1 MTSRDMQLYPDQA
14 DTLDK
19 LRSAYKQGFRRP
31 LLVSPTGSGKT
42 VMFSEVS
49 RGASARGTRVI
60 QICHRQELVDQIHR
74 ANVAAGIRPGVIA
87 SGYPESPGAMVQ
99 IASVA
104 SLVRR
109 LDRVPEPG
117 LLVIDEAHH
126 ATLKTMWG
134 KAIAHWPKARVLGVT
149 ATPTRLS
156 GEGLGDIFDTM
167 VLGLTVQELI
177 DLGRLSPVTVFAPSM
192 PDMSGV
198 HSSMGDYKTSDL
210 EAVMGKPTVTG
221 DAVDHYRKYAHN
233 EPAIAFCV
241 SVEHAKAVALKF
253 RDGGYTSATIDGT
266 LDANIRRQMVSDF
279 TTGKINVLTS
289 CELIS
294 EGFDIPRV
302 SVGILLRPTQSLG
315 LFLQQCGRILRT
327 YPGKS
332 RAIILDH
339 AGNAHRFGLPT
350 DDREWTLDAAR
361 HAKRN
366 AGSSENVSAVRLC
379 KKCFSASAAG
389 SATCRNCGN
398 PFPVD
403 ARKVKHVEGELQE
416 LASSGPK
423 PRRANNPA
431 SDFAGLVELGK
442 MRGYKDPAGWA
453 QHILD
458 ARDKKRTHTG
468 HFNG

>member
-1 MTSRDMQLYPDQA
+1 MKLFPDQLE
-14 DTLDK
+14 TLDK
-19 LRSAYKQGFRRP
+19 VRSAYKSGFRRP

-49 RGASARGTRVI
+49 RGASAKGTRVI
-60 QICHRQELVDQIHR
+60 QVCHRQELVDQINR
-74 ANVAAGIRPGVIA
+74 ANRDMGIVPGIIAA
-87 SGYPESPGAMVQ
+87 GYPESPGAMVQ

-104 SLVRR
+104 TLIRR
-109 LDRVPEPG
+109 LERVPEPG

-126 ATLKTMWG
+126 CTLNTLWG
-134 KAIAHWPKARVLGVT
+134 RVLSHWPKARALGVT

-167 VLGLTVQELI
+167 IQGLTVQQLI
-177 DLGRLSPVTVFAPSM
+177 DIGRLAPVSVYAPSD
-192 PDMSGV
+192 PDLAGV
-198 HSSMGDYKTSDL
+198 HTAMGDFNQREL
-210 EAVMGKPTVTG
+210 AVAMGKPTVTG
-221 DAVDHYRKYAHN
+221 DAVDHYRKYAHKQ
-233 EPAIAFCV
+233 PAIAFCV
-241 SVEHAKAVALKF
+241 SVEHARQVAQKF
-253 RDGGYTSATIDGT
+253 RDGGYHSVTIDGA
-266 LDANIRRQMVSDF
+266 LDSNIRRQIVADF
-279 TTGKINVLTS
+279 TAGKIDVLTS

-302 SVGILLRPTQSLG
+302 QAGILLRPTQSLG
-315 LFLQQCGRILRT
+315 LHLQQCGRILRA

-339 AGNAHRFGLPT
+339 AGNSNRFGLPT

-366 AGSSENVSAVRLC
+366 AGSSENVPGVRTC
-379 KKCFSASAAG
+379 KKCFSASK
-389 SATCRNCGN
+389 ATALRCRDCGE

-416 LASSGPK
+416 LTSGSAK
-423 PRRANNPA
+423 PRRQANPA
-431 SDFAGLVELGK
+431 DDLAGLTELGK
-442 MRGYKDPAGWA
+442 MRGYKDPARWA

-458 ARDKKRTHTG
+458 ARHKKKTHTG
-468 HFNG
+468 HFNGTP